1 MLREKQGRLA
11 IWVGTIPK
19 KSQFNAY
26 LKETYIEDDD
36 ETPIS
41 PFCADMESSFYD
53 HDFVYGQWHGA
64 TPRPV
69 EKLLDGWAH
78 LHTFLEGAL
87 KLAKKARVSE
97 GNTIMIAY
105 DHELAPQRWP
115 AKAPVRFLGNLP
127 YSKEPPPIPK
137 SPLADL
143 KGHPAAV
150 GRLCFNPD
158 GRCLATGGCDG
169 TLMAWD
175 AQTGIAVAPPR
186 YAFKGALSDVYHL
199 EFTADGKTLVAAAL
213 AATCVWSPFPT
224 AEKLGKPIEHFA
236 ARAISADGKW
246 GLATSVSALEVYDLA
261 SGNPVASLKGKIQ
274 GMKFGLLPNNRVA
287 LTEKEGK
294 LGVWNLKTAKREY
307 GIDLPEPI
315 RELTVSPGGQW
326 AVVYKSNMAVIC
338 NLLKRTASTVAVEGD
353 IRDVY
358 VPDESC
364 WLVEQRSKPL
374 QQRSLSTGK
383 LIRTLGAAK
392 SGCRRVYFAAGR
404 VLTVADD
411 LVNVELWDLKSGKL
425 LARYPDK
432 KKVPGEQLIDA
443 AAVSPNGPS
452 IAVGRRSGQVQ
463 ILCSERGK
471 LVPNRK

>member
-26 LKETYIEDDD
+26 MKETYVEDDY

-41 PFCADMESSFYD
+41 PFCADMGSSFYD
-53 HDFVYGQWHGA
+53 HDFVYGEWHGA
-64 TPRPV
+64 KPRPV
-69 EKLLDGWAH
+69 EKLLEGWAH

-105 DHELAPQRWP
+105 GHELTPQRWP

-137 SPLADL
+137 APLADI
-143 KGHPAAV
+143 KGHPAGV
-150 GRLCFNPD
+150 GRLCFSPD
-158 GRCLATGGCDG
+158 GRYLATGGYDG

-175 AQTGIAVAPPR
+175 AATGMAVAPPR
-186 YAFKGALSDVYHL
+186 YAFKGALSDIYHL

-236 ARAISADGKW
+236 ARAISADGKL

-261 SGNPVASLKGKIQ
+261 SGKPVASLKGKIK
-274 GMKFGLLPNNRVA
+274 GMEFGMLPNNRVA
-287 LTEKEGK
+287 LTEEEGK

-307 GIDLPEPI
+307 AIDLPEVI
-315 RELTVSPGGQW
+315 RELAVSPGGKW
-326 AVVYKSNMAVIC
+326 AVAYKSNMAVIC
-338 NLLKRTASTVAVEGD
+338 NLEKRTASTAAVEGD
-353 IRDVY
+353 IREVY

-374 QQRSLSTGK
+374 QQRSLFTGK

-392 SGCRRVYFAAGR
+392 SGFRRVYFAGGR
-404 VLTVADD
+404 LLTVADD
-411 LVNVELWDLKSGKL
+411 LVNVDLWDLKSGKP

-432 KKVPGEQLIDA
+432 KKVPGAHLIDA
-443 AAVSPNGPS
+443 AALSADGQSVAIGQ
-452 IAVGRRSGQVQ
+452 RSGQVQ
-463 ILCSERGK
+463 ILRSEKGK
-471 LVPNRK
+471 LVPIRK